1 MDSDENAR
9 NPARAGAAAGG
20 GSPVF
25 LDWPPMAPEP
35 PPHADPHPEID
46 RILID
51 RTRIASRVA
60 ELGTQIASDAELD
73 RGADRLVV
81 VPVLTGALVF
91 AADLVRSMPMRLR
104 LELIQASSY
113 PGTATKSQGVTLGG
127 GPTDELKDAH
137 VLIVD
142 DIFDSG
148 RTLAAVKR
156 LVQATGPASVRTAV
170 LLRKEVE
177 RAPDLPPQSEPDYVG
192 FDVPDAFVVGYG
204 LDYDGWYRNLP
215 NIAVLRA

>member
-1 MDSDENAR
+1 M
-9 NPARAGAAAGG
+9 
-20 GSPVF
+20 
-25 LDWPPMAPEP
+25 
-35 PPHADPHPEID
+35 PPHDTPDDTQPHGHPDFQGDIE

-51 RTRIASRVA
+51 RTRIATRVA
-60 ELGTQIASDAELD
+60 EMGTQIASDLELTT
-73 RGADRLVV
+73 GADRLVV

-91 AADLVRSMPMRLR
+91 TADLVRTMPMRLR
-104 LELIQASSY
+104 LELIEASSY
-113 PGTATKSQGVTLGG
+113 PGKATQSQGVTLGS
-127 GPTDELKDAH
+127 GPIDSLAGAH

-148 RTLAAVKR
+148 RTLAAVR
-156 LVQATGPASVRTAV
+156 DLVAATNPASVRTAV

-177 RAPDLPPQSEPDYVG
+177 RAVDMTPDYVG

-215 NIAVLRA
+215 NIAVLRQGDGSPSEPSA